1 MKSKL
6 TKPVALLLCGLLL
19 VGSVVPQAISAL
31 RPEQQ
36 SQPTVKENTPP
47 AEEPEAALTK
57 DETVYVLAG
66 ADGSVEKIIVSDWI
80 QNTLGNATVTDKSQL
95 TDTVNVK
102 GEETY
107 TLGGDDT
114 RVWDA
119 QGKDIYYQGNIQ
131 KELPVALS
139 VTYKLDGKPISP
151 EDLAG
156 KSGKVTIRFDY
167 TNLQYEMVEIDGK
180 QEKIY
185 VSFAM
190 ITGMLLDNDVFSHV
204 EVSNGKL
211 MNDGDRTIVAGLA
224 FPGLQ
229 SNLNLDQEKLEIPSY
244 VEITAD
250 VQNFSMMNTVTIATN
265 GIFGK
270 LDTKNLNSVEEL
282 SASLGVLTDAMNQLL
297 DGSSRLYDGL
307 CTLLDKSEVLI
318 AGIDQLAE
326 GASKLKVGAAAVD
339 KGAGALAGGAQE
351 LANGLDTLDA
361 NSGALNAGAKQV
373 FTSLLG
379 MADNQ
384 LAAAGLTVPKLTIDN
399 YAQVLNGVIASL
411 DSANVAQK
419 AEATARQAVTE
430 QVNAQKDV
438 ITGAV
443 TEAVRQEVTEKVT
456 QALRE
461 NVEVQVLAAL
471 GMTREQYE
479 AGVAAGI
486 IPPEQQAQIAA
497 AIEAQMAGEEVK
509 AALEAQIAQQMAS
522 EEVQALI
529 AAKTQEQIAS
539 LIEENMH
546 SPEVQA
552 QITKA
557 LEQAASGAAA
567 VSALK
572 EQLDSYNQFYLGL
585 NQYTAGVGAAK
596 KGANQLKDGA
606 SALKAGSAELS
617 AGVDALY
624 DGILTLKNGTPALKE
639 GVTQLRDG
647 AMQLADGLKA
657 FNEQGVEKLVAAV
670 DGNGKALLTRIK
682 ATVDVAKN
690 YKSFSG
696 ITDEMDGQVKFVYR
710 TDSVKAD

>member
-47 AEEPEAALTK
+47 AEEPEVTLTK

-151 EDLAG
+151 KDLAG

-185 VSFAM
+185 VPFAM
-190 ITGMLLDNDVFSHV
+190 ITGMLLANDVFSHV

-270 LDTKNLNSVEEL
+270 LNTKNLNSLEDL

-351 LANGLDTLDA
+351 LANGLNTLDA

-379 MADNQ
+379 MADTQ

-419 AEATARQAVTE
+419 AEAAARQAVTE

-509 AALEAQIAQQMAS
+509 AALEAQVAQQMAL

-546 SPEVQA
+546 SPQVQA

-624 DGILTLKNGTPALKE
+624 NGILTLKNGTPALKE

-670 DGNGKALLTRIK
+670 DGNGQALLTRIK

>member
-119 QGKDIYYQGNIQ
+119 QGKDIYYQGNID

-139 VTYKLDGKPISP
+139 VTYKLDGKSISP

-185 VSFAM
+185 VPFAM

-211 MNDGDRTIVAGLA
+211 INDGDRTILAGIA

-351 LANGLDTLDA
+351 LADGLNTLDA
-361 NSGALNAGAKQV
+361 NSGALNAGAGQV
-373 FTSLLG
+373 FQSLLG
-379 MADNQ
+379 MADTQ

-399 YAQVLNGVIASL
+399 YAQVLKSVIASL

-419 AEATARQAVTE
+419 AEAAARQAVTE
-430 QVNAQKDV
+430 KVNAQKDV
-438 ITGAV
+438 IARAV
-443 TEAVRQEVTEKVT
+443 TEAVRQEVTGKVT

-461 NVEVQVLAAL
+461 NVEDQVLAAL

-486 IPPEQQAQIAA
+486 ITPEQQAQIAA
-497 AIEAQMAGEEVK
+497 AIEVQMAGEEVK
-509 AALEAQIAQQMAS
+509 AALEAQVTQQMAS

-539 LIEENMH
+539 LIAENMN

-606 SALKAGSAELS
+606 SALKAGSTELS
-617 AGVDALY
+617 AGVNTLY

-696 ITDEMDGQVKFVYR
+696 IADEMDGQVKFVYR

>member
-47 AEEPEAALTK
+47 AEEPEVTLTK

-185 VSFAM
+185 VPFAM

-211 MNDGDRTIVAGLA
+211 MNNGDRTIVAGLA

-270 LDTKNLNSVEEL
+270 LNTKNLNSVEEL

-351 LANGLDTLDA
+351 LQT
-361 NSGALNAGAKQV
+361 
-373 FTSLLG
+373 
-379 MADNQ
+379 
-384 LAAAGLTVPKLTIDN
+384 
-399 YAQVLNGVIASL
+399 AS
-411 DSANVAQK
+411 
-419 AEATARQAVTE
+419 
-430 QVNAQKDV
+430 
-438 ITGAV
+438 
-443 TEAVRQEVTEKVT
+443 
-456 QALRE
+456 
-461 NVEVQVLAAL
+461 
-471 GMTREQYE
+471 
-479 AGVAAGI
+479 
-486 IPPEQQAQIAA
+486 IPWTP
-497 AIEAQMAGEEVK
+497 
-509 AALEAQIAQQMAS
+509 
-522 EEVQALI
+522 
-529 AAKTQEQIAS
+529 
-539 LIEENMH
+539 
-546 SPEVQA
+546 
-552 QITKA
+552 
-557 LEQAASGAAA
+557 
-567 VSALK
+567 
-572 EQLDSYNQFYLGL
+572 
-585 NQYTAGVGAAK
+585 TAG
-596 KGANQLKDGA
+596 
-606 SALKAGSAELS
+606 
-617 AGVDALY
+617 
-624 DGILTLKNGTPALKE
+624 P
-639 GVTQLRDG
+639 
-647 AMQLADGLKA
+647 
-657 FNEQGVEKLVAAV
+657 
-670 DGNGKALLTRIK
+670 
-682 ATVDVAKN
+682 
-690 YKSFSG
+690 
-696 ITDEMDGQVKFVYR
+696 
-710 TDSVKAD
+710 

>member
-107 TLGGDDT
+107 ALGGDDT

-131 KELPVALS
+131 KELPVSLS

-185 VSFAM
+185 VPFAM

-204 EVSNGKL
+204 EVPNGKL

-224 FPGLQ
+224 FPGLK

-250 VQNFSMMNTVTIATN
+250 AQNFSMMNTVTIATN

-270 LDTKNLNSVEEL
+270 LNTKNLNSVEEL

-351 LANGLDTLDA
+351 LANGLNTLDA

-411 DSANVAQK
+411 DSAPVAQK
-419 AEATARQAVTE
+419 AEDAASQAVNE

-438 ITGAV
+438 IAGAV
-443 TEAVRQEVTEKVT
+443 TSAGRQGGTDKGT
-456 QALRE
+456 QALR
-461 NVEVQVLAAL
+461 
-471 GMTREQYE
+471 
-479 AGVAAGI
+479 
-486 IPPEQQAQIAA
+486 
-497 AIEAQMAGEEVK
+497 
-509 AALEAQIAQQMAS
+509 
-522 EEVQALI
+522 
-529 AAKTQEQIAS
+529 
-539 LIEENMH
+539 
-546 SPEVQA
+546 
-552 QITKA
+552 
-557 LEQAASGAAA
+557 
-567 VSALK
+567 
-572 EQLDSYNQFYLGL
+572 
-585 NQYTAGVGAAK
+585 
-596 KGANQLKDGA
+596 
-606 SALKAGSAELS
+606 
-617 AGVDALY
+617 
-624 DGILTLKNGTPALKE
+624 
-639 GVTQLRDG
+639 
-647 AMQLADGLKA
+647 
-657 FNEQGVEKLVAAV
+657 
-670 DGNGKALLTRIK
+670 
-682 ATVDVAKN
+682 ATVG
-690 YKSFSG
+690 S
-696 ITDEMDGQVKFVYR
+696 
-710 TDSVKAD
+710 

>member
-1 MKSKL
+1 MKSKF

-80 QNTLGNATVTDKSQL
+80 QNTLGCAKVTDKSQL

-131 KELPVALS
+131 KELPVSLS
-139 VTYKLDGKPISP
+139 VTYKLDGKSISP
-151 EDLAG
+151 EELAG

-185 VSFAM
+185 VPFAM

-282 SASLGVLTDAMNQLL
+282 RASLGVLTDAMNQLL

-339 KGAGALAGGAQE
+339 KGADALAGGAQE
-351 LANGLDTLDA
+351 LANGLNTLDA

-399 YAQVLNGVIASL
+399 YAQVLNGIIASL

-419 AEATARQAVTE
+419 AEAAARQAVTE

-443 TEAVRQEVTEKVT
+443 TEAVRHEVTGKVT

-471 GMTREQYE
+471 GMTREQYK

-486 IPPEQQAQIAA
+486 ITPEQQAQIAA

-509 AALEAQIAQQMAS
+509 AALEAQVTQQMAS

-539 LIEENMH
+539 LIEKNMH
-546 SPEVQA
+546 SPQVQA

-606 SALKAGSAELS
+606 SALKAGSTELS
-617 AGVDALY
+617 VGVDALY

-690 YKSFSG
+690 YQSFSG

>member
-131 KELPVALS
+131 KELPVSLS

-151 EDLAG
+151 KDLAG

-185 VSFAM
+185 VPFAM

-270 LDTKNLNSVEEL
+270 LNTKNLNSVEEL
-282 SASLGVLTDAMNQLL
+282 SASLDVLTDAMHQLL

-351 LANGLDTLDA
+351 LANGLNTLDA

-379 MADNQ
+379 MADTQ

-399 YAQVLNGVIASL
+399 YAQVLNGIIASL

-419 AEATARQAVTE
+419 AEAAARQAVTE

-438 ITGAV
+438 IAGAV
-443 TEAVRQEVTEKVT
+443 TEAVRQEVTGKVT

-509 AALEAQIAQQMAS
+509 AALEAQVTQQMAS

-546 SPEVQA
+546 SPQVQA

-596 KGANQLKDGA
+596 KGANQLKDGT

-690 YKSFSG
+690 YQSFSG

>member
-1 MKSKL
+1 MKSKF

-47 AEEPEAALTK
+47 AGEPEAALTK

-119 QGKDIYYQGNIQ
+119 QGKDIYYQGNID

-139 VTYKLDGKPISP
+139 VTYKLDGKSISP

-185 VSFAM
+185 VPFAM

-211 MNDGDRTIVAGLA
+211 INDGNRTILAGVA

-270 LDTKNLNSVEEL
+270 LDTENLNSVEEL

-339 KGAGALAGGAQE
+339 KGAGALAGGTQE
-351 LANGLDTLDA
+351 LANGLNTLDA
-361 NSGALNAGAKQV
+361 NSGALNAGAGQV
-373 FTSLLG
+373 FQSLLG
-379 MADNQ
+379 MADTQ

-399 YAQVLNGVIASL
+399 YAQVLKGVIASL

-419 AEATARQAVTE
+419 AEAAARQAVTE
-430 QVNAQKDV
+430 KVNAQKDV
-438 ITGAV
+438 IAGAV
-443 TEAVRQEVTEKVT
+443 TEAVRQEVTGKVN

-486 IPPEQQAQIAA
+486 ITPEQQAQIAA

-509 AALEAQIAQQMAS
+509 AALEAQVTQQMAS

-529 AAKTQEQIAS
+529 AAKTQEQIAG
-539 LIEENMH
+539 LIAENMN

-606 SALKAGSAELS
+606 SALKA
-617 AGVDALY
+617 
-624 DGILTLKNGTPALKE
+624 
-639 GVTQLRDG
+639 
-647 AMQLADGLKA
+647 
-657 FNEQGVEKLVAAV
+657 
-670 DGNGKALLTRIK
+670 RIP
-682 ATVDVAKN
+682 
-690 YKSFSG
+690 
-696 ITDEMDGQVKFVYR
+696 
-710 TDSVKAD
+710 